1 MALLSK
7 YLTDTAATLSATATR
22 YGIVNK
28 PAAAELTNLKSWGTH
43 IYDPIVDHFGPA
55 YLSSVYRCPL
65 LNSKVGGSRS
75 SGHLYGQAGDI
86 DGDAPN
92 DRYTKID
99 NVELF
104 QWIRKNLKFDQ
115 LIAEFED
122 NGAPRWSHV
131 GYRNTGNRGQVLI
144 ATKNSRGQT
153 VYMLYTDKLF
163 NQIYR
168 RARSFSFGIPDG
180 FELPEIDS
188 TLEDE
193 IFGTEF
199 DNEIIGNR
207 ELNLAY
213 GPAIIEPEPVKIE
226 IPEVIIDEAPAVIE
240 DNPIIHVPT
249 VITLDGLKITIQVER
264 V

>member
-7 YLTDTAATLSATATR
+7 HLTDTAATLSATATR
-22 YGIVNK
+22 YGIQNK

-43 IYDPIVDHFGPA
+43 IYDPIVDNFGMV

-92 DRYTKID
+92 DRYEKID

-131 GYRNTGNRGQVLI
+131 GYRNSGNRGQVLI
-144 ATKNSRGQT
+144 ATKNNKGQT

-168 RARSFSFGIPDG
+168 RAKSFSFGMPDS
-180 FELPEIDS
+180 FEFPEVELILD
-188 TLEDE
+188 DE
-193 IFGTEF
+193 VFGTEF
-199 DNEIIGNR
+199 DNEVIGNR
-207 ELNLAY
+207 ELNLTV
-213 GPAIIEPEPVKIE
+213 GLIEPEPVKIE
-226 IPEVIIDEAPAVIE
+226 IPEVVVENTPLIVE
-240 DNPIIHVPT
+240 DNPNFNHVPT
-249 VITLDGLKITIQVER
+249 VILHGGLKITIQVENA
-264 V
+264 